1 MTTEAMTKEL
11 ESVRSPAGSMVAGP
25 VQSIVRFLYTQNP
38 FYLIGTMLILFG
50 LQQALGKQ
58 PGLAT
63 SGLIAACLAGY
74 TLLLAA
80 IATIIIRYGKVWDD
94 ARTILLV
101 IVLMFFMLS
110 TSLDAV
116 SLTLPLAGSLILA
129 AGLAFSIAVS
139 EGLLRGLRI
148 QLVPQYRVPYYLMLS
163 LLFVWP
169 IAMVWINFFSLKTAL
184 PWALLAFPAL
194 AALAL
199 LTLLPAAR
207 TRQRREPATGT
218 PWPWPYFPWSLF
230 VYLTIGVAIRSW
242 WLTISFEPS
251 HGQDAYFRPYFLFPL
266 CLAWAA
272 LMVEMGK
279 ARHSPRTIAAGL
291 ALPLAGLLFVFPGPG
306 QGLVETT
313 FLNRLTATLGS
324 PAQLAVWGLIAYY
337 LWAWRRNIRAAE
349 GFAALAGLAAAFLG
363 RQTLDL
369 GSFTRPQ
376 PIVLGIV
383 ALALLILAIQRRS
396 TWRALAVGAMAATA
410 FAYIGRDFGPAA
422 WFWQWH
428 APVIALVA
436 ISAIFDDAL
445 ARFLRELAW
454 RAAPVLAA
462 IAAVTYSW
470 LLPAAGPIA
479 LAVYLGLLLVA
490 SVALWRRQKSVAS
503 LGAALA
509 TGAANVL
516 ALAQHGYV
524 AIDRGG
530 AGDGL
535 PWLTSGLAAVGVAFL
550 ISLFKMGLWPRLQ
563 GSLGRLNAQL
573 GGMPDG

>member
-1 MTTEAMTKEL
+1 MSKEAMSAEL
-11 ESVRSPAGSMVAGP
+11 ESVRLPSGSVAAGP
-25 VQSIVRFLYTQNP
+25 VQSLVRFLYTHNP
-38 FYLIGTMLILFG
+38 FYLVGTMLILFG
-50 LQQALGKQ
+50 LQQALGNK

-63 SGLIAACLAGY
+63 GGLLAASLAGY

-80 IATIIIRYGKVWDD
+80 IATIVIRYGKVWDD

-129 AGLAFSIAVS
+129 AGLAFSIALS

-148 QLVPQYRVPYYLMLS
+148 QLAPQYRVPYYLMLS

-169 IAMVWINFFSLKTAL
+169 IAMVWINFFSLTTAR

-207 TRQRREPATGT
+207 TSRRREPATGT

-251 HGQDAYFRPYFLFPL
+251 HGPDAYFRPYFLFPL
-266 CLAWAA
+266 CLTWGA
-272 LMVEMGK
+272 LTLEIGK
-279 ARHSPRTIAAGL
+279 ARHSPHTIAAGL
-291 ALPLAGLLFVFPGPG
+291 ALPLAGLLFVFPGHG

-313 FLNRLTATLGS
+313 FLNRLIATLGS
-324 PAQLAVWGLIAYY
+324 PAQLAVWGLIAFY

-349 GFAALAGLAAAFLG
+349 GFAALAGLSAAFVG
-363 RQTLDL
+363 SQTLDL

-383 ALALLILAIQRRS
+383 ALVLLVLAIQRQS
-396 TWRALAVGAMAATA
+396 TWRAVAVGAMAATA
-410 FAYIGRDFGPAA
+410 FAYLGRDFGPAA

-428 APVIALVA
+428 APVIGLVA

-462 IAAVTYSW
+462 VAAITYSW

-479 LAVYLGLLLVA
+479 LAVYLALLLIA
-490 SVALWRRQKSVAS
+490 SVALWRRQKSLAA
-503 LGAALA
+503 LEAALA
-509 TGAANVL
+509 TLAANGL
-516 ALAQHGYV
+516 AIAQQGYV
-524 AIDRGG
+524 TLDRGG
-530 AGDGL
+530 AGDSL
-535 PWLTSGLAAVGVAFL
+535 PWLTAGLAAVGVAFL
-550 ISLFKMGLWPRLQ
+550 ISLLKMGLWPWLQ
-563 GSLGRLNAQL
+563 SSLGRLNAQL
-573 GGMPDG
+573 GGMTDA

>member
-1 MTTEAMTKEL
+1 MMKEL
-11 ESVRSPAGSMVAGP
+11 ESVRSSAGSVAAGP
-25 VQSIVRFLYTQNP
+25 VQSVVRFLYTQNP
-38 FYLIGTMLILFG
+38 FYLVGTVLILFG

-58 PGLAT
+58 PGLAN
-63 SGLIAACLAGY
+63 SGLLAACLAGY

-116 SLTLPLAGSLILA
+116 SLTVPLAGSLILA

-139 EGLLRGLRI
+139 EGLLRGLQI
-148 QLVPQYRVPYYLMLS
+148 QLAPQYRVPYYLMLC

-251 HGQDAYFRPYFLFPL
+251 HGPDAYFRPYFLFPL

-291 ALPLAGLLFVFPGPG
+291 ALPLAGLLFVFPGHG

-324 PAQLAVWGLIAYY
+324 PAQLAIWGLIAYY

-349 GFAALAGLAAAFLG
+349 GFAALAGLAAAFVD

-376 PIVLGIV
+376 PIVLAIV
-383 ALALLILAIQRRS
+383 ALALLVLAIQRQS
-396 TWRALAVGAMAATA
+396 TWRAVAVGVMAATA
-410 FAYIGRDFGPAA
+410 FAYIGRDLGPAA

-428 APVIALVA
+428 APVIGLVA

-445 ARFLRELAW
+445 ARLLRELAW

-462 IAAVTYSW
+462 VATVSYSW

-490 SVALWRRQKSVAS
+490 SVALWRRQKSLAS
-503 LGAALA
+503 LKA
-509 TGAANVL
+509 TVATLAANVL
-516 ALAQHGYV
+516 AVAQQGYV
-524 AIDRGG
+524 ALDRGG
-530 AGDGL
+530 TGDAL
-535 PWLTSGLAAVGVAFL
+535 PWLTGGLAAVGVAFL
-550 ISLFKMGLWPRLQ
+550 ISLLKMGLWPWLQ
-563 GSLGRLNAQL
+563 GSLGRLNIQL